1 MASNAKEVIS
11 TMTATELEPEAGQG
25 KPATADDLAVRPRL
39 GHDVLFYDVGDKVVV
54 RNTEKVYVVKGRWAY
69 RFLCSLAP
77 YLTAEHTLAELCAGL
92 APERQAMVVSLVRS
106 LIDNGFARDVPP
118 AGDIDLDPAVEQVF
132 ASQLNYVEHFVDE
145 AKTRFLRFRTAK
157 VLMLGT
163 GRVNRAAA
171 ESLLRNGL
179 ASLSLVE
186 SSPESPAEGAPATLA
201 GLAGC
206 VADLTEAGSPPQV
219 HLPGLTL
226 DEALTPHALN
236 GYDFVLASG
245 DDIGM
250 ATLRRLIDAGVNGGP
265 VVLPATSIG
274 SSVVIGPVTRPA
286 TAGCWT
292 CSMLR
297 YGANAEPREA
307 AALWRGIACGA
318 AGLAAPRLN
327 PQLAAMVGNLLAFD
341 LFRLVTGCFDAETD
355 HGVLIQDVSTLEARR
370 ERLWP
375 HPLCPSCAEHQDF
388 GAGPVTPAVVHET
401 PPRPFRAAHDAAHDG
416 AGHDDKER
424 LRALLKEA
432 DELVGSRT
440 GLLSSFDDA
449 ALDQS
454 PLKVSRVR
462 LGAQAGSDVRTRLI
476 TAFDLHYVPVARRSA
491 VRAALLAYVGQ
502 VASVRNA
509 VTGSTE
515 LPHTV
520 APADLSVSTGLAI
533 EGRET
538 LPWLPSTSLVSGEQR
553 LVPAAAVH
561 PFSGLNA
568 DSWFER
574 SGAGAGA
581 GASLGEAVRAG
592 LSSAIAFEALRAA
605 VSGRSE
611 PRPVV
616 CGDPETGSE
625 LEFLLRTCG
634 NLSLRPEVLELSPWR
649 NAGIVL
655 ARAADSAERPLWTVQ
670 AALSRQDA
678 LVGALRDLA
687 GLVQLRHLAKIE
699 DVDLGEPLLPG
710 FDARAVPASGEPVPA
725 TTDGSP
731 SDPTGPIDRT
741 DPDVPSDL
749 AALVAE
755 LAGEGRDVLV
765 VDTTTPELRSQAAVV
780 TCRVLLTRCT

>member
-1 MASNAKEVIS
+1 TRGRRWRSRSNA
-11 TMTATELEPEAGQG
+11 
-25 KPATADDLAVRPRL
+25 
-39 GHDVLFYDVGDKVVV
+39 
-54 RNTEKVYVVKGRWAY
+54 
-69 RFLCSLAP
+69 
-77 YLTAEHTLAELCAGL
+77 
-92 APERQAMVVSLVRS
+92 
-106 LIDNGFARDVPP
+106 
-118 AGDIDLDPAVEQVF
+118 
-132 ASQLNYVEHFVDE
+132 
-145 AKTRFLRFRTAK
+145 
-157 VLMLGT
+157 
-163 GRVNRAAA
+163 
-171 ESLLRNGL
+171 
-179 ASLSLVE
+179 
-186 SSPESPAEGAPATLA
+186 SSSSSS
-201 GLAGC
+201 
-206 VADLTEAGSPPQV
+206 GS
-219 HLPGLTL
+219 
-226 DEALTPHALN
+226 A
-236 GYDFVLASG
+236 
-245 DDIGM
+245 
-250 ATLRRLIDAGVNGGP
+250 RRLRDP
-265 VVLPATSIG
+265 
-274 SSVVIGPVTRPA
+274 
-286 TAGCWT
+286 
-292 CSMLR
+292 
-297 YGANAEPREA
+297 PRE
-307 AALWRGIACGA
+307 
-318 AGLAAPRLN
+318 P
-327 PQLAAMVGNLLAFD
+327 P
-341 LFRLVTGCFDAETD
+341 
-355 HGVLIQDVSTLEARR
+355 
-370 ERLWP
+370 
-375 HPLCPSCAEHQDF
+375 
-388 GAGPVTPAVVHET
+388 

-592 LSSAIAFEALRAA
+592 LLSAIAFEALRAA

-687 GLVQLRHLAKIE
+687 GLIQLRHLAKIE

-710 FDARAVPASGEPVPA
+710 FDARAVPASGQPVPA

-731 SDPTGPIDRT
+731 TDPTDRT
-741 DPDVPSDL
+741 DL

>member
-1 MASNAKEVIS
+1 M
-11 TMTATELEPEAGQG
+11 
-25 KPATADDLAVRPRL
+25 
-39 GHDVLFYDVGDKVVV
+39 LFYDVGDKVVV
-54 RNTEKVYVVKGRWAY
+54 RNTEKVYVVKGQWAY

-77 YLTAEHTLAELCAGL
+77 YLTGEHTLAELCAGL

-106 LIDNGFARDVPP
+106 LIGNGFARDVPP

-145 AKTRFLRFRTAK
+145 AKARFLRFRTAR
-157 VLMLGT
+157 VLMLGI

-179 ASLSLVE
+179 ASLHLVE
-186 SSPESPAEGAPATLA
+186 SSPQSAAEGAPAAMA
-201 GLAGC
+201 GLAEC
-206 VADLTEAGSPPQV
+206 VADLTEAGCPPQV
-219 HLPGLTL
+219 HLPDLTL
-226 DEALTPHALN
+226 DEALTPHALS

-245 DDIGM
+245 DDLGM
-250 ATLRRLIDAGVNGGP
+250 GTLRRLIDIGVNGGP
-265 VVLPATSIG
+265 VVLPVTSIG

-388 GAGPVTPAVVHET
+388 GARPVTPAVVHET
-401 PPRPFRAAHDAAHDG
+401 APRPFRPANNAD
-416 AGHDDKER
+416 HDDRER

-440 GLLSSFDDA
+440 GVLSSFDDA

-454 PLKVSRVR
+454 PLKVGRVR

-491 VRAALLAYVGQ
+491 MRAALLAYVGQ

-515 LPHTV
+515 LPHTL
-520 APADLSVSTGLAI
+520 APADLSTSTGLAI
-533 EGRET
+533 EERET
-538 LPWLPSTSLVSGEQR
+538 IPWLPATSLVSGEQR

-561 PFSGLNA
+561 PWSGLNA

-581 GASLGEAVRAG
+581 GASIGEAVRAG
-592 LSSAIAFEALRAA
+592 LLSAIAFEALRAT
-605 VSGRSE
+605 VSGRGE
-611 PRPVV
+611 PRPVL

-634 NLSLRPEVLELSPWR
+634 NLSVRPEVLELSPWR

-655 ARAADSAERPLWTVQ
+655 ARIPDSADRPLWTVR
-670 AALSRQDA
+670 AASSRQDA
-678 LVGALRDLA
+678 LVEALRDLA
-687 GLVQLRHLAKIE
+687 GLLQLRHLAKIE

-710 FDARAVPASGEPVPA
+710 FDARAVPTSGEPVPVA
-725 TTDGSP
+725 TDDSP
-731 SDPTGPIDRT
+731 SDTT
-741 DPDVPSDL
+741 DPSDPHDPSDTTDPADPSDL
-749 AALVAE
+749 ATLVAE

-765 VDTTTPELRSQAAVV
+765 VDTTTPELRSQAAMV
-780 TCRVLLTRCT
+780 TCRVLLTRCK

>member
-1 MASNAKEVIS
+1 M
-11 TMTATELEPEAGQG
+11 
-25 KPATADDLAVRPRL
+25 
-39 GHDVLFYDVGDKVVV
+39 LFYDVGDKVVV
-54 RNTEKVYVVKGRWAY
+54 RNTEKVYVVKGQWAY

-77 YLTAEHTLAELCAGL
+77 YLTGEHTLAELCAGL

-106 LIDNGFARDVPP
+106 LIGNGFARDVPP
-118 AGDIDLDPAVEQVF
+118 AGDIDLGPAVEQAF

-145 AKTRFLRFRTAK
+145 AKARFLRFRTAR
-157 VLMLGT
+157 VMMLGT

-186 SSPESPAEGAPATLA
+186 SSPQSAAEGAPAAMA
-201 GLAGC
+201 GLAEC
-206 VADLTEAGSPPQV
+206 VAELTEAGCPAQV
-219 HLPGLTL
+219 HLPGITL
-226 DEALTPHALN
+226 DEALTPHALS

-245 DDIGM
+245 DDLGP
-250 ATLRRLIDAGVNGGP
+250 ATLRRLIDLGVNGGP

-297 YGANAEPREA
+297 YGANAEPGEA

-388 GAGPVTPAVVHET
+388 GAGPVTPTVVHET
-401 PPRPFRAAHDAAHDG
+401 APRPFRPANDADHDADHDG
-416 AGHDDKER
+416 ADHDVKVR

-440 GLLSSFDDA
+440 GVLSSFDDA

-454 PLKVSRVR
+454 PLKVGRVR

-515 LPHTV
+515 LPHTL
-520 APADLSVSTGLAI
+520 APADLSTSTGLAI
-533 EGRET
+533 EGHET
-538 LPWLPSTSLVSGEQR
+538 FPWLPATSLVSGEQR

-561 PFSGLNA
+561 PWSGLNA

-574 SGAGAGA
+574 TGAGGGA
-581 GASLGEAVRAG
+581 GASIGEAVRAG
-592 LSSAIAFEALRAA
+592 LLSAIAFEALRAA
-605 VSGRSE
+605 VSGRGE
-611 PRPVV
+611 PRPVL
-616 CGDPETGSE
+616 CEDPETGSE
-625 LEFLLRTCG
+625 LEFLLRTFG
-634 NLSLRPEVLELSPWR
+634 NLSVRPEVLELSPWR

-655 ARAADSAERPLWTVQ
+655 ARIPDSADRPLWTVR
-670 AALSRQDA
+670 AASSRRDA
-678 LVGALRDLA
+678 LVEALRDLA

-731 SDPTGPIDRT
+731 ST
-741 DPDVPSDL
+741 PSDV

-765 VDTTTPELRSQAAVV
+765 ADTTTPELRSQAAVA
-780 TCRVLLTRCT
+780 TCRVLLTRCK